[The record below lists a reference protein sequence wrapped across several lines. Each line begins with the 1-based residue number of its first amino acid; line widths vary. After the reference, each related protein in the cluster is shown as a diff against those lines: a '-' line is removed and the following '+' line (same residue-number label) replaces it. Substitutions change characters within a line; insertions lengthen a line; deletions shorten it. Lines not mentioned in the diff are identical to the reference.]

1 MTRRGWGKT
10 VAETARK
17 PVDQGAANTLSFLQE
32 LLHDYHPRDF
42 EVQLNDGGSWA
53 PEPSQF
59 CRFTW
64 RINDASVLRAAILSA
79 NQVALGEAY
88 IHGAFDVEGDI
99 EAAFRLGDHLLEKKW
114 TTKEKLRLGSWALR
128 LPSHHDGGLAQLRGR
143 VHSKERDQQAVSY
156 HYDVSNDFYALWLD
170 REMVYSCAYFRTPND
185 DLDTA
190 QRQKLD
196 YCCRKLRLKPGDR
209 LLDIGCG
216 WGGLIM
222 HAAREY
228 SVRALGVTLSQ
239 QQHELA
245 QQRIQ
250 AAGLADRCEVR
261 LLDYRAVKEPEGFDK
276 IVSVGMVE
284 HVGESHLSEYFRHV
298 HGLLRPGGVF
308 LNHGIGR
315 AGDRLKP
322 TELTFTDVYVFPDG
336 ELCPI
341 AAMLGHA
348 EQAGFRVFDVENLRA
363 HYALTLRHWL
373 RRLEAHSEQARQM
386 VGETKY
392 RIWRLYLAGSAHY
405 FQTGRID
412 VYQTL
417 LLKTAQGKSGLP
429 LTRAD
434 WYSN

>member
-1 MTRRGWGKT
+1 
-10 VAETARK
+10 VAERVRK
-17 PVDQGAANTLSFLQE
+17 PLDESAANTLSFLEE
-32 LLHDYHPRDF
+32 LLYDYHPRDF
-42 EVQLNDGGSWA
+42 EVQLKDGSSWG

-59 CRFTW
+59 RRFTW
-64 RINDASVLRAAILSA
+64 RINDPSLLRTAILSA

-88 IHGAFDVEGDI
+88 IHGAFDIEGDI
-99 EAAFRLGDHLLEKKW
+99 EAAFRLADYLLSKKW
-114 TTKEKLRLGSWALR
+114 SAREKLRLGTWVLR
-128 LPSHHDGGLAQLRGR
+128 LPSHGDASAVRLHGR
-143 VHSKERDQQAVSY
+143 VHSQKRDQQAVSY

-170 REMVYSCAYFRTPND
+170 REMVYSCAYFHASND

-216 WGGLIM
+216 WGGLII

-228 SVRALGVTLSQ
+228 GAKALGVTLSRQ
-239 QQHELA
+239 QRELA

-250 AAGLADRCEVR
+250 AAGLTDRCEVS
-261 LLDYRAVKEPEGFDK
+261 LLDYRAVEEPEGFDK

-284 HVGESHLSEYFRHV
+284 HVGESHLPEYFRHAY
-298 HGLLRPGGVF
+298 GLLRPGGVF

-315 AGDRLKP
+315 AGNRPKP
-322 TELTFTDVYVFPDG
+322 AELTFTDVYVFPDG
-336 ELCPI
+336 ELSSI
-341 AAMLGHA
+341 ATMLGHA
-348 EQAGFRVFDVENLRA
+348 EEAGFEVCDAENLRE
-363 HYALTLRHWL
+363 HYVLTLRHWL
-373 RRLEAHSEQARQM
+373 RRLEAHSEEARQM

-392 RIWRLYLAGSAHY
+392 RIWRVYIAGSAHY

-412 VYQTL
+412 LYQTL
-417 LLKTAQGKSGLP
+417 LVKSDHGKSGLP

-434 WYSN
+434 WYLG